1 MGITAVL
8 SVESA
13 DGLIVILVPSP
24 TPGSVSKKYSNWLIG
39 PEFAELLEIIKKV
52 LDSVWLYPLLFLAR
66 IYMV

>member
-39 PEFAELLEIIKKV
+39 PAVAELLETIKKV
-52 LDSVWLYPLLFLAR
+52 LDSVML
-66 IYMV
+66 